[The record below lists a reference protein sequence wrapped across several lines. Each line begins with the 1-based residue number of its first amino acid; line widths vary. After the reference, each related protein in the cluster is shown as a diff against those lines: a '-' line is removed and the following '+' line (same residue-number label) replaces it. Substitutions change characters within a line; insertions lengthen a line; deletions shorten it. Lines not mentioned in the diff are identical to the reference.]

1 VVEGAEVVEVEV
13 VEEEALIFVL
23 TFFFEEVAS
32 YHKFIYSLHRVELLS
47 CDVGKSRKS

>member
-1 VVEGAEVVEVEV
+1 MVEGAEVVEVG
-13 VEEEALIFVL
+13 EEEEEVLIFVL
-23 TFFFEEVAS
+23 TFFFEEEVS